1 MRSLTKIVTT
11 AVLLSPLATGMV
23 QATETYNVS
32 YIEVEECE
40 YDEVAVAFDNGW
52 VFICEEYKY
61 PYHYGSAV
69 LIVEHLGFG
78 GARLCLSGGE
88 CLKGRIE

>member
-1 MRSLTKIVTT
+1 MKNLTKIVAA
-11 AVLLSPLATGMV
+11 AVLMSPLATGLAN
-23 QATETYNVS
+23 ATETYNVS

-40 YDEVAVAFDNGW
+40 SDEVAVAFDNGW
-52 VFICEEYKY
+52 VFICEEYNY
-61 PYHYGSAV
+61 PYHYGPAV
-69 LIVEHLGFG
+69 LIVEHKGFG